1 MKHALLCCLCTC
13 LISIISLAKTKA
25 GVSDTVQVSP
35 EFNFITLAGH
45 QVASRDLKGK
55 VIILDFWSSDCNP
68 CRKSMPQMEQFYQKY
83 KDDPRVAIYLL
94 NSGWETIDKAKSFA
108 ESGRSSFLFVPWG
121 EKYDL
126 PFAYDKG
133 SATMNA
139 FKLELNPSTI
149 IIDSK
154 FRVRVKHSAFIE
166 NYCEYLINHVEQYLS
181 EK

>member
-1 MKHALLCCLCTC
+1 MNRALLLCTC
-13 LISIISLAKTKA
+13 ACLISYPSRTQTAAA
-25 GVSDTVQVSP
+25 GSDTAQLSP
-35 EFNFITLAGH
+35 EFNFVTLAGQ
-45 QVASRDLKGK
+45 QVDSKDLKGK
-55 VIILDFWSSDCNP
+55 IIILDFWSSDCTP
-68 CRKSMPQMEQFYQKY
+68 CRKSMPQMEEFYRKY
-83 KDDPRVAIYLL
+83 KNDPRVVLYLV

-108 ESGRSSFLFVPWG
+108 GSGRSSFLFIPWG

-126 PFAYDKG
+126 PFAYDNK

-166 NYCEYLINHVEQYLS
+166 NYCDFLITHVEQYLS